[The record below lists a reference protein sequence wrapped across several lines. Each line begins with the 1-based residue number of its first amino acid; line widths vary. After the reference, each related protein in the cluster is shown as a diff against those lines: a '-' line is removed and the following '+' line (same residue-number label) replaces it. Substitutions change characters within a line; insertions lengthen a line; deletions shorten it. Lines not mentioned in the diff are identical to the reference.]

1 MVFGVYHHCQQVKKC
16 EKIEE
21 KKNKD
26 ILFRSTYRRNIISSI
41 SGIV

>member
-21 KKNKD
+21 KKTK
-26 ILFRSTYRRNIISSI
+26 ISYLDLHT
-41 SGIV
+41 VVT